1 MGSDSI
7 VCKPLKNGQME
18 TRQYLVQGVEQ
29 VSCTMLFMMI
39 YFFSMSSSIWWVVLT
54 LTWFLAAGKFIYF
67 IHTLEKK
74 NPLKS
79 YL

>member
-18 TRQYLVQGVEQ
+18 TRKYLVQGVEQ

-54 LTWFLAAGKFIYF
+54 LTWFLAAGKL
-67 IHTLEKK
+67 TLLYTLLKK